1 MLMYNINKFVF
12 NYKANI
18 HYQELL
24 NPLPETY
31 NLNFL
36 NLV

>member
-1 MLMYNINKFVF
+1 MFMYNVNKFVF

-31 NLNFL
+31 NSIFF